1 MSKKNVIEN
10 KSTKQFLDLACRSFD
25 ANWKAIQEGYGECS
39 ELLDDPDF
47 MSPFIRY
54 VIDHI
59 EKNFVKFTTQEG
71 DCGNLDEVNLELVAV
86 VLVWHSDRFRK

>member
-1 MSKKNVIEN
+1 M
-10 KSTKQFLDLACRSFD
+10 
-25 ANWKAIQEGYGECS
+25 YGDCS

-47 MSPFIRY
+47 ISPFIRY

-59 EKNFVKFTTQEG
+59 KNNFVKFTTQEG
-71 DCGNLDEVNLELVAV
+71 DCGNIDEVNLELVAV

>member
-1 MSKKNVIEN
+1 MSKKNDIEH
-10 KSTKQFLDLACRSFD
+10 KSTKHFLDLACRSFD
-25 ANWKAIQEGYGECS
+25 ANWKVIQEVCGECS

-47 MSPFIRY
+47 MSPYIRY

-59 EKNFVKFTTQEG
+59 KNNFVKFTTQEG

>member
-1 MSKKNVIEN
+1 MSKKSVNDN

-25 ANWKAIQEGYGECS
+25 ANWKVFQEVNGECS

-47 MSPFIRY
+47 ISPFIMY

-59 EKNFVKFTTQEG
+59 KNNFAKFTTQEG
-71 DCGNLDEVNLELVAV
+71 DYGNIDEVNLEQVAV